1 MKDGI
6 LEMRKVFVYYN
17 LHQHMWSVKDVKSG
31 RVICHQYEVQLY
43 NATFKVSA
51 AGRAR
56 VLKERRKN
64 VHAGVQ
70 GYMTP
75 DRMPRKMDGTILWES
90 QSERHKVTYNP
101 YKYDTFVAGPDRE
114 PIHKAYFVTM
124 HAYGKHPAGYQ
135 KNAPDVTAVVPVV
148 KGLKQTLM
156 A

>member
-1 MKDGI
+1 MKDGL

-17 LHQHMWSVKDVKSG
+17 LHQHMWSVKDIKTG

-75 DRMPRKMDGTILWES
+75 DRTR
-90 QSERHKVTYNP
+90 TYNLLIRSQMLYP
-101 YKYDTFVAGPDRE
+101 LSYRCILVYRLYYTR
-114 PIHKAYFVTM
+114 
-124 HAYGKHPAGYQ
+124 
-135 KNAPDVTAVVPVV
+135 
-148 KGLKQTLM
+148 TL